1 MPKSKAKRQ
10 MKRLFEDGGLLQ
22 EGGTV
27 DKESGNEVPTGSL
40 KKEVRDDIPAQL
52 SEGEF
57 VFPADVVRFIGLQK
71 LMELRQ
77 AAKEGL
83 AKMESMGQM
92 GNADEA
98 TEEDTGEFETELD
111 DILDEIEN
119 ESEGE
124 NEKVKKFKGG
134 IAKFSAGGTV
144 TKNIDPASVYQ
155 GYTKENLEDA
165 LFAGQNK
172 YDPAAAARVS
182 EAYQFLGVKPEDIN
196 YWLTLLQHHNQDVKL
211 YERTPGSSQAN
222 VLDISKQNLKQFY
235 LAKDI
240 AKGNLNFRQAGDILR
255 AYEAEQDINSI
266 NTRLKN
272 EQSYLDAITKD
283 PTKIS
288 GGMDVANTQKTINTL
303 LQAKASSESRRS
315 GIQDSLKN
323 VDVSQLEFTKAITPT
338 SFKFDNSG
346 AYNETT
352 QSYDPSDFS
361 YLRDVPEW
369 LSGSNINLAT
379 KNMLKDVNTSTPPT
393 TTTPATITNTTT
405 KSTAEQT
412 QQTKTQQQPTIT
424 STAAKKQANP
434 FGVPFSVE
442 RYSKEGEKDIFMP
455 TFGGQTQAAIPEG
468 FQKSTKV
475 QSFGGVFRK
484 PEEAQ
489 QTVTSSLNIGRES
502 KAASSTTATTT
513 DLTKTTQPI
522 PDAYKGLDTDI
533 TKEKY
538 LIDLAE
544 NNAKQFTAEN
554 QTKGR
559 AWGQGQVYS
568 NPFAN
573 LTEFGTVKELDNE
586 GVEFTR
592 NKNAGDYIADAF
604 PRAPDGKSIF
614 DHESTFVKTYKRD
627 ASGNPKEVA
636 ITEVSLED
644 IKSGNVLF
652 QVGGKTGGDNRER
665 MAQAYQV
672 VQDKL
677 VPVGK
682 ASFYKGAHPD
692 AELAMPI
699 AMGAAFA
706 LAPFTGGASV
716 AIGEAILGAGA
727 VGAATLGSAVIGATV
742 NGITAAATGG
752 NVGKAMITGA
762 VSGGIGAN
770 AMDITNAVLG
780 PETVNSLSQATNLSA
795 KQIASTFSS
804 SISNGINTAIQG
816 GDFSDIIKNFGQS
829 LITSGVSEIAA
840 TNAMKTLSGTM
851 DKQNLQRIG
860 VATKM
865 LTNVALNA
873 SLKGLDI
880 NTAIKYYAP
889 TVMTRALTVPGGG

>member
-1 MPKSKAKRQ
+1 MKSMPKSKAKRQ

-111 DILDEIEN
+111 DILDEIES

-124 NEKVKKFKGG
+124 DEEVKKPKGEQLKL
-134 IAKFSAGGTV
+134 AVGGAV
-144 TKNIDPASVYQ
+144 TP
-155 GYTKENLEDA
+155 
-165 LFAGQNK
+165 
-172 YDPAAAARVS
+172 
-182 EAYQFLGVKPEDIN
+182 
-196 YWLTLLQHHNQDVKL
+196 
-211 YERTPGSSQAN
+211 
-222 VLDISKQNLKQFY
+222 
-235 LAKDI
+235 
-240 AKGNLNFRQAGDILR
+240 
-255 AYEAEQDINSI
+255 
-266 NTRLKN
+266 
-272 EQSYLDAITKD
+272 
-283 PTKIS
+283 
-288 GGMDVANTQKTINTL
+288 
-303 LQAKASSESRRS
+303 
-315 GIQDSLKN
+315 
-323 VDVSQLEFTKAITPT
+323 
-338 SFKFDNSG
+338 
-346 AYNETT
+346 
-352 QSYDPSDFS
+352 
-361 YLRDVPEW
+361 
-369 LSGSNINLAT
+369 
-379 KNMLKDVNTSTPPT
+379 
-393 TTTPATITNTTT
+393 
-405 KSTAEQT
+405 
-412 QQTKTQQQPTIT
+412 QP
-424 STAAKKQANP
+424 NP
-434 FGVPFSVE
+434 FGAPFSVE

-513 DLTKTTQPI
+513 DLTKATQPI

-559 AWGQGQVYS
+559 AWGQGQVYT

-627 ASGNPKEVA
+627 ASGNPKEVP

-652 QVGGKTGGDNRER
+652 QVGGKTGGAKRER

-672 VQDKL
+672 VEDKL

-692 AELAMPI
+692 ADVAAPVAMF
-699 AMGAAFA
+699 ASFA

-780 PETVNSLSQATNLSA
+780 PETINSLSQATNLSA

-804 SISNGINTAIQG
+804 SISSGINTAIQG

>member
-111 DILDEIEN
+111 DILDEIES

-124 NEKVKKFKGG
+124 DEEVKKPKGEQLKL
-134 IAKFSAGGTV
+134 AVGG
-144 TKNIDPASVYQ
+144 A
-155 GYTKENLEDA
+155 
-165 LFAGQNK
+165 
-172 YDPAAAARVS
+172 VS
-182 EAYQFLGVKPEDIN
+182 P
-196 YWLTLLQHHNQDVKL
+196 
-211 YERTPGSSQAN
+211 
-222 VLDISKQNLKQFY
+222 
-235 LAKDI
+235 
-240 AKGNLNFRQAGDILR
+240 
-255 AYEAEQDINSI
+255 
-266 NTRLKN
+266 
-272 EQSYLDAITKD
+272 
-283 PTKIS
+283 
-288 GGMDVANTQKTINTL
+288 
-303 LQAKASSESRRS
+303 
-315 GIQDSLKN
+315 
-323 VDVSQLEFTKAITPT
+323 
-338 SFKFDNSG
+338 
-346 AYNETT
+346 
-352 QSYDPSDFS
+352 
-361 YLRDVPEW
+361 
-369 LSGSNINLAT
+369 
-379 KNMLKDVNTSTPPT
+379 
-393 TTTPATITNTTT
+393 
-405 KSTAEQT
+405 
-412 QQTKTQQQPTIT
+412 QP
-424 STAAKKQANP
+424 NP
-434 FGVPFSVE
+434 FAVPFSVE

-455 TFGGQTQAAIPEG
+455 TFGGQTQAAVPEG

-489 QTVTSSLNIGRES
+489 QTVTSSLGIGRET
-502 KAASSTTATTT
+502 KAATSAAATTT

-522 PDAYKGLDTDI
+522 PDAYKDLDTDI
-533 TKEKY
+533 SKEKY

-544 NNAKQFTAEN
+544 KNAKQFTAEN
-554 QTKGR
+554 QAKGR
-559 AWGQGQVYS
+559 AWGQGQVYN

-592 NKNAGDYIADAF
+592 NKNVGDYIADAF

-614 DHESTFVKTYKRD
+614 DHKSTFVKTYKRD
-627 ASGNPKEVA
+627 SSGNPKEVPVA
-636 ITEVSLED
+636 EVSLED

-692 AELAMPI
+692 ADVAAPVAMF
-699 AMGAAFA
+699 ASFA

-804 SISNGINTAIQG
+804 SISSGINTAIQG

-865 LTNVALNA
+865 LSNVALNA
-873 SLKGLDI
+873 SLKGLDVSK
-880 NTAIKYYAP
+880 AIQYYAP
-889 TVMTRALTVPGGG
+889 TVMTRALTTPGGG

>member
-1 MPKSKAKRQ
+1 MKSMPKSKAKRQ

-111 DILDEIEN
+111 DILDEIES

-124 NEKVKKFKGG
+124 DEEVKKPKGEQLKL
-134 IAKFSAGGTV
+134 AVGGAV
-144 TKNIDPASVYQ
+144 P
-155 GYTKENLEDA
+155 
-165 LFAGQNK
+165 
-172 YDPAAAARVS
+172 P
-182 EAYQFLGVKPEDIN
+182 KP
-196 YWLTLLQHHNQDVKL
+196 
-211 YERTPGSSQAN
+211 
-222 VLDISKQNLKQFY
+222 
-235 LAKDI
+235 
-240 AKGNLNFRQAGDILR
+240 
-255 AYEAEQDINSI
+255 
-266 NTRLKN
+266 
-272 EQSYLDAITKD
+272 
-283 PTKIS
+283 
-288 GGMDVANTQKTINTL
+288 
-303 LQAKASSESRRS
+303 
-315 GIQDSLKN
+315 
-323 VDVSQLEFTKAITPT
+323 
-338 SFKFDNSG
+338 
-346 AYNETT
+346 
-352 QSYDPSDFS
+352 
-361 YLRDVPEW
+361 
-369 LSGSNINLAT
+369 
-379 KNMLKDVNTSTPPT
+379 
-393 TTTPATITNTTT
+393 
-405 KSTAEQT
+405 
-412 QQTKTQQQPTIT
+412 
-424 STAAKKQANP
+424 NP
-434 FGVPFSVE
+434 FAVPFSVE

-455 TFGGQTQAAIPEG
+455 TFGDQTQAAIPEG

-489 QTVTSSLNIGRES
+489 QTVTSSLGIGREA
-502 KAASSTTATTT
+502 KESTSTPATTT

-522 PDAYKGLDTDI
+522 PDAYKDLDTDI
-533 TKEKY
+533 SKEKY

-544 NNAKQFTAEN
+544 KNAKQFTAEN
-554 QTKGR
+554 QAKGR
-559 AWGQGQVYS
+559 AWGQGQVYD

-573 LTEFGTVKELDNE
+573 LTEFGTVKELDND

-627 ASGNPKEVA
+627 ASGNPKEVPV
-636 ITEVSLED
+636 TEVSLED

-742 NGITAAATGG
+742 SGITAAATGG

-804 SISNGINTAIQG
+804 SISSGINTAIQG

-865 LTNVALNA
+865 LSNVALNA
-873 SLKGLDI
+873 SLKGLDVSK
-880 NTAIKYYAP
+880 AIQYYAP